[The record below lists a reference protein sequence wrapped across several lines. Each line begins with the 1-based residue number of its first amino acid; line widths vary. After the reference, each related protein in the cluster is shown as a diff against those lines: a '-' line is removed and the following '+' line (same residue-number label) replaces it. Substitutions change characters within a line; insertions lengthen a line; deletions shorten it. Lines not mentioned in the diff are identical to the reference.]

1 MSRFGGQGDDL
12 PVAPSIISE
21 KFMELDSTQL
31 LFYDH
36 CVLCEGGVSIGL
48 RWGGG
53 GVVSR
58 FGGQGDDI
66 CHIWGHILT
75 HKI

>member
-1 MSRFGGQGDDL
+1 
-12 PVAPSIISE
+12 
-21 KFMELDSTQL
+21 MELDSTQS